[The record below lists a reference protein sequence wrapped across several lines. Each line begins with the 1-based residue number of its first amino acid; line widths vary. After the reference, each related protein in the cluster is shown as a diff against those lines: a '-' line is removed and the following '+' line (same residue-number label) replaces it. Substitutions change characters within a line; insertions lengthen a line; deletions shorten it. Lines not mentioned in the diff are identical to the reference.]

1 MLPSLKGFGLM
12 GSRKGTRHL
21 LRDDRFCGMSRQ
33 ISSALTVQRKEWPSW
48 TGVRKEDLKGGVPDR
63 TPGSQVSGEDWEEHS
78 KLRNSMS
85 QSSKTSSMW
94 AAWRAEWGGGTC
106 RGLRREEAGT
116 EV

>member
-1 MLPSLKGFGLM
+1 M